1 MARAVKSADEMV
13 KEMTVQRF
21 DLPYSE
27 AAVEDLRQR
36 LVRTRWPDQIPGSH
50 WDYGVS
56 LDYMKE
62 ICQY

>member
-1 MARAVKSADEMV
+1 
-13 KEMTVQRF
+13 MTIQRF
-21 DLPYSE
+21 DVLYLE

-36 LVRTRWPDQIPGSH
+36 LARTRWLDRIPGSH

-62 ICQY
+62 IC